1 MVLEII
7 IVVTATLILW
17 CGVLLLVGAYDL
29 SDEFLI
35 VGNWGKKKSF
45 FKRMKDGLRIMW
57 SL

>member
-7 IVVTATLILW
+7 IIITTVLVLW
-17 CGVLLLVGAYDL
+17 CGVLLFVGAYDL